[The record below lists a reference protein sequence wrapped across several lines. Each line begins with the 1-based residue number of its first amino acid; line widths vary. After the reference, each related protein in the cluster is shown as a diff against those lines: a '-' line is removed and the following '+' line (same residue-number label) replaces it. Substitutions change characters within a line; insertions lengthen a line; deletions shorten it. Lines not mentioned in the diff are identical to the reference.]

1 MSNTKPEIHRIS
13 NASALKLS
21 ELIKKYNLIV
31 LLLIFMI
38 IGSFLSPK
46 FLSVQNLL
54 NLLQQSSVVGIVA
67 LGMTFV
73 IIVAG
78 IDLSVGSILALSCM
92 TVAMMVTTGMS
103 PFLAIILSILAG
115 CVLGLLN
122 GVISTKL
129 KVPAFIATL
138 AMMVAAKGLA
148 LLLTDGKPIYNLPQS
163 FRFLGSNVFNKIP
176 VSGILWIGLTL
187 IAVFVLRY
195 TTFGRKLYAIGG
207 SPQSA
212 HLTGIEVDRYI
223 TATYVI
229 CGALAALGGVV
240 LTSWLTVG
248 QPTAGN
254 GIELDAIAAV
264 VLGGTSLFGGVG
276 GVGGT
281 FIGVLLMSMITNI
294 FNLIG
299 LASYYQSIFMGVI
312 IVLALVLN
320 RFVVK
325 KS

>member
-1 MSNTKPEIHRIS
+1 MKPGIQRTTNSSEF
-13 NASALKLS
+13 KLA
-21 ELIKKYNLIV
+21 ELLKKYNLIV
-31 LLLIFMI
+31 LLLLFMT
-38 IGSFLSPK
+38 IGSLLSPK

-92 TVAMMVTTGMS
+92 TVAMMVSSGMNS
-103 PFLAIILSILAG
+103 FLSIIFSILAG
-115 CVLGLLN
+115 CVLGLMN
-122 GVISTKL
+122 GIISTKL

-138 AMMVAAKGLA
+138 AMMVTAKGLA
-148 LLLTDGKPIYNLPQS
+148 LLSTDGKPIYNLPQS
-163 FRFLGSNVFNKIP
+163 FRFLGSNVFDKIP
-176 VSGILWIGLTL
+176 VSGIIWIGLTL
-187 IAVFVLRY
+187 TAVFILRY

-207 SPQSA
+207 NPQSA

-229 CGALAALGGVV
+229 SGAMAALGGVV

-281 FIGVLLMSMITNI
+281 FIGVLLMSIITNI

-299 LASYYQSIFMGVI
+299 LASYYQSIFMGII

-320 RFVVK
+320 RFVVN